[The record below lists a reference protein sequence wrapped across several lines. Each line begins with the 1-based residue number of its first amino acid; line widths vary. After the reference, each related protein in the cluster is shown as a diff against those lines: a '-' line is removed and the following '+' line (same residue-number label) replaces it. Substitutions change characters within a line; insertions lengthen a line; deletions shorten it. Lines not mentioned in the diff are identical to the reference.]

1 MTEEG
6 TTEMKTR
13 RLGTEGLTVS
23 ALGLGCM
30 GMSEFYAGR
39 DEKESIATI
48 DRAIRLGVTFLD
60 TADMYGPFKNEE
72 LVGRA
77 IRSCR
82 EAVVLATKFGNVRG
96 EDGSFLGVNGHPQYV
111 RACCDGSLRRLGVD
125 HIDLYYQHRVD
136 KTVPIEETVGA
147 MAGLVETG
155 KVRYLG
161 SPRPPPR
168 RPAGPTPSIR
178 SLPFRVSTR
187 CGRGTPRTKF
197 FRPAASWESASSQI
211 GRAHV

>member
-1 MTEEG
+1 MG

-23 ALGLGCM
+23 AMGLGCM

-77 IRSCR
+77 IRGCR
-82 EAVVLATKFGNVRG
+82 
-96 EDGSFLGVNGHPQYV
+96 EDGSFLGVNGHPEYV
-111 RACCDGSLRRLGVD
+111 RACCDGSLRRL
-125 HIDLYYQHRVD
+125 
-136 KTVPIEETVGA
+136 
-147 MAGLVETG
+147 
-155 KVRYLG
+155 
-161 SPRPPPR
+161 
-168 RPAGPTPSIR
+168 
-178 SLPFRVSTR
+178 
-187 CGRGTPRTKF
+187 
-197 FRPAASWESASSQI
+197 
-211 GRAHV
+211 